1 MKKKIILGLLAIVIF
16 LNIMMSL
23 VFAANAS
30 VEVINLDYKGAVIS
44 VKSDEKINRVIMYKK
59 DSQGNYVRFFENME
73 TGYNEKNF
81 FISRY
86 SLSENDKSNFRVDVI
101 TESGRTSTEDVE
113 VDKVPELPEKKEEVV
128 PTPSQTTDVK
138 PTASPTATPSVSPS
152 TTPNPSNSNNNDTK
166 PTSITLNQ
174 NNLTLTIGEKKQ
186 AQLKLTMQPSNSKV
200 KLTWSSDDKS
210 IATVDKNGIVNGKK
224 TGTTTIKVKTD
235 TGLVA
240 QCKVTVKLKKINK
253 TISKSNAS
261 LYKVID
267 TVNGCTAMQ
276 SVAVTDKYYVCV
288 KRRSDDKKGTVLVY
302 DKKTNKRVN
311 VLTGNFGHA
320 NGVTY
325 NSNDKC
331 IYITHMGG
339 NNVSRISEKNLTA
352 GSLKR
357 TIMKFP
363 TTPTGLGYN
372 EDAQQWVLKKG
383 KHIYVYNKS
392 MTKKIR
398 SFDVAWHT
406 GQDCEVYKNL
416 LLSVDYIGNSNA
428 YVYVYNINNGI
439 CYGKYKIT
447 MPIELEGV
455 SYDKNSDSL
464 LLTFNDNG
472 GDKLYKIPANLKN
485 YI

>member
-1 MKKKIILGLLAIVIF
+1 MKKKIILGLLAIIIF
-16 LNIMMSL
+16 LNIMISL

-30 VEVINLDYKGAVIS
+30 IEVINLDYNGAVIS

-86 SLSENDKSNFRVDVI
+86 SLSETDKSNFRVDVI
-101 TESGRTSTEDVE
+101 TESGRRNTEDVE
-113 VDKVPELPEKKEEVV
+113 VDKVPELPEKKEEIV
-128 PTPSQTTDVK
+128 PTPTTK
-138 PTASPTATPSVSPS
+138 PTASPTTTPSVSPS

-166 PTSITLNQ
+166 PTSIILNQ

-186 AQLKLTMQPSNSKV
+186 AQLKLTMQPSNSKA

-210 IATVDKNGIVNGKK
+210 IATVNKNGIVNGKK

-253 TISKSNAS
+253 TISKRDAS
-261 LYKVID
+261 LCKVIN
-267 TVNGCTAMQ
+267 TENRCSSMQ

-288 KRRSDDKKGTVLVY
+288 KRRNDDKLGTVLVY

-311 VLTGNFGHA
+311 VLTGKFGHA

-325 NSNDKC
+325 NTNDKC

-352 GSLKR
+352 GSLKS
-357 TIMKFP
+357 TIVKFP
-363 TTPTGLGYN
+363 ITSTGLGYDD
-372 EDAQQWVLKKG
+372 DAKQWVLKKG
-383 KHIYVYNKS
+383 KHIYVYNNS
-392 MTKKIR
+392 MTKRIR
-398 SFDVAWHT
+398 SFEVAKHI
-406 GQDCEVYKNL
+406 GQECEVYKNL

-428 YVYVYNINNGI
+428 YVYVYNN
-439 CYGKYKIT
+439 
-447 MPIELEGV
+447 E
-455 SYDKNSDSL
+455 
-464 LLTFNDNG
+464 

>member
-1 MKKKIILGLLAIVIF
+1 MKKKIILGLLAIIIF
-16 LNIMMSL
+16 LNIMISL

-30 VEVINLDYKGAVIS
+30 IEVINLDCNGAVIS

-86 SLSENDKSNFRVDVI
+86 SLSETDKSNFRVDVI

-113 VDKVPELPEKKEEVV
+113 VDKVPELLEKKEEVV
-128 PTPSQTTDVK
+128 PTPTAK
-138 PTASPTATPSVSPS
+138 PTASPTTTPSATPS
-152 TTPNPSNSNNNDTK
+152 TTPNPSNSNNKDTK
-166 PTSITLNQ
+166 PTSIILNQ

-186 AQLKLTMQPSNSKV
+186 AQLKLTMQPSNAKA
-200 KLTWSSDDKS
+200 KLTWSSDEKS
-210 IATVDKNGIVNGKK
+210 IATVNKNGIVNGKK

-253 TISKSNAS
+253 TISKRDAS
-261 LYKVID
+261 LCKVID
-267 TVNGCTAMQ
+267 TAKGCTSMQ

-288 KRRSDDKKGTVLVY
+288 KRSSNDKSGTVLVY

-325 NSNDKC
+325 NTNDKC

-363 TTPTGLGYN
+363 VTPTGLGYN
-372 EDAQQWVLKKG
+372 EDAQQWVLKNG
-383 KHIYVYNKS
+383 KHIYVYNNS
-392 MTKKIR
+392 MTKRIR
-398 SFDVAWHT
+398 SFEVAKHI
-406 GQDCEVYKNL
+406 GQECEVYKNL

-428 YVYVYNINNGI
+428 YVYVYDINNGI

-455 SYDKNSDSL
+455 SYDKDSDSL
-464 LLTFNDNG
+464 ILTFNDNG